1 MKLICEQFVLLAF
14 DAKNV
19 NILNNLFL
27 SDLFCLFFLTCFLGC
42 ASATQPF
49 KPVILLLSYL
59 LVFCIKVRK
68 YASNKTGFYGN
79 ICIKACLEVEKNTS
93 SMLQSIPNYFIS
105 IEIEISAIVI
115 DAKNSIGFF
124 SAIFWGL
131 AWTSR

>member
-1 MKLICEQFVLLAF
+1 MGDHPP
-14 DAKNV
+14 DADPSGLGTGTSKE
-19 NILNNLFL
+19 
-27 SDLFCLFFLTCFLGC
+27 SALT
-42 ASATQPF
+42 
-49 KPVILLLSYL
+49 IDMSYL

-115 DAKNSIGFF
+115 DAKNSIRFF
-124 SAIFWGL
+124 GAIFWGL